1 MGMTRVKTA
10 ALPESMLDLIWILLL
25 YFLMISTVRTDR
37 ESQTVLVERVPYLD
51 QGVDSVPTE
60 RKSALMTITASGEW
74 SIDGERVDKES
85 LPDQLRRLRSSR
97 EVSHLLVDVDRGARV
112 EELLAVQDIAHAS
125 KLEFLIRRERP
136 PAADSV
142 THAGR

>member
-1 MGMTRVKTA
+1 MKRHDKTT

-37 ESQTVLVERVPYLD
+37 ERQTVLVERVPYLE
-51 QGVDSVPTE
+51 QGVDSVSTE
-60 RKSALMTITASGEW
+60 RKSALMAITASGEW

-85 LPDQLRRLRSSR
+85 LPVQLRRLRTSR
-97 EVSHLLVDVDRGARV
+97 EISLLLIDVDRGARV
-112 EELLAVQDIAHAS
+112 DELLAAQDIAQAS

-136 PAADSV
+136 PAADNV
-142 THAGR
+142 TRVGR

>member
-1 MGMTRVKTA
+1 MKRHDKTT
-10 ALPESMLDLIWILLL
+10 ALPESMLDLIWILLF

-74 SIDGERVDKES
+74 SIDGEQVDKES

-97 EVSHLLVDVDRGARV
+97 EVSLLLVDVDRGARV

-136 PAADSV
+136 SAADSV
-142 THAGR
+142 THVGR